1 MTRAG
6 LHVLTLSICKVIALE
21 NPPPPQKK
29 KKKKKKT
36 FVLDQGVE
44 IWVVQS

>member
-21 NPPPPQKK
+21 NPPPQ
-29 KKKKKKT
+29 KKKT
-36 FVLDQGVE
+36 FAMDQGVE
-44 IWVVQS
+44 I

>member
-21 NPPPPQKK
+21 NPPPPPQKK
-29 KKKKKKT
+29 KKKNT

-44 IWVVQS
+44 I